1 MSTTLIEAMVRGE
14 APPYVPLN
22 VDQYHDLMRAGVIA
36 EGSPVELIDGML
48 VYKDRRDDPRMPLVN
63 HGPNHAN
70 GVAALYDVL
79 SALVKPLGC
88 HARCQLPVTLPP
100 GNEPE
105 PDVSVIK
112 GVVKDYGQR
121 LPTAVDTWVVC
132 EVADSSLSGDRG
144 TKQRVYSEAG
154 IPTYVI
160 VDLVAKLVEVYT
172 SPVVPDGRY
181 DDCQTFGRGENATLH
196 VAGQPISF
204 SVDDVLP

>member
-1 MSTTLIEAMVRGE
+1 MATTLIEAMARGE

-22 VDQYHDLMRAGVIA
+22 VDQYHDLMRAGVLP
-36 EGSPVELIDGML
+36 EGAPIELIDGML

-70 GVAALYDVL
+70 GVAALARLLDR
-79 SALVKPLGC
+79 LVEPLGC

-112 GVVKDYGQR
+112 GEVKDYGQR
-121 LPTAVDTWVVC
+121 LPKAVDTWAVF
-132 EVADSSLSGDRG
+132 EVADSSLASDRS
-144 TKQRVYSEAG
+144 TKLRIYSEAG
-154 IPTYVI
+154 IPTYAI
-160 VDLVAKLVEVYT
+160 LDLVAKAIEVYT

-181 DDCQTFGRGENATLH
+181 DNCETFGRDDDATID
-196 VAGQPISF
+196 VAGQPITF
-204 SVDDVLP
+204 AVDDVLP